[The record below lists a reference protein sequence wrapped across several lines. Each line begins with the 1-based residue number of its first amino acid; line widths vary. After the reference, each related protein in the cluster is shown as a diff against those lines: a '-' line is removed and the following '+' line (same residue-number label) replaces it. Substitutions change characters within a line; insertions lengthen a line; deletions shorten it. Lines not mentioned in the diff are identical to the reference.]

1 MADPTAVNAQIT
13 DAVTQTNVKV
23 VAEAPA
29 QAIAALYQIASH
41 SAGLSLQNAVYS
53 QQAPEPD
60 LHRGGFQG
68 GVDDHGDRRQ
78 ERYLTRP
85 LIPGVPRHVRLRQE
99 IRARAIRRQRASR
112 RPGEAGR
119 QTPASGGRA
128 SANGDVKL
136 PSRPSPLA
144 GMSERLLKQTEAP
157 PPDTSALNS
166 QVVQAVQMSN
176 SETAGYAPSQIAIA
190 PNMMISQASGLVA
203 QSAASYFDGVS
214 KIALA
219 SQAILLRQMT
229 QNIAENK
236 LAQAAEDALGALATD
251 LLMALLPPR

>member
-1 MADPTAVNAQIT
+1 MFGFG
-13 DAVTQTNVKV
+13 KKS
-23 VAEAPA
+23 APA
-29 QAIAALYQIASH
+29 PAPAPSGDSEQAAA
-41 SAGLSLQNAVYS
+41 
-53 QQAPEPD
+53 
-60 LHRGGFQG
+60 
-68 GVDDHGDRRQ
+68 
-78 ERYLTRP
+78 
-85 LIPGVPRHVRLRQE
+85 
-99 IRARAIRRQRASR
+99 
-112 RPGEAGR
+112 PGEAGR

-128 SANGDVKL
+128 SANGDGKL

-251 LLMALLPPR
+251 LLMGAAAAVAAAAGAIEAESASFAIDKIDQSIAKYSETLASRGGKDTQS